1 MTLKQ
6 ISAELISRPGG
17 LGDVSYPALEIQVNG
32 FQSPYVLTLA
42 FPAVVYRAL
51 AEHVDP
57 LVVYDAIANA
67 VNARTRNQN

>member
-1 MTLKQ
+1 MTLKE

-17 LGDVSYPALEIQVNG
+17 LGDASYPALEIQVHG

-51 AEHVDP
+51 AEQVDP
-57 LVVYDAIANA
+57 RVVYDAIANA